1 MMGMDIRES
10 GTILQVE
17 NALQASQID
26 ASLADV
32 IGPDW
37 KNSTTSDWLKRH
49 RVEADIRSTG

>member
-10 GTILQVE
+10 GAILQVE

-32 IGPDW
+32 IGPDL
-37 KNSTTSDWLKRH
+37 KNSTTSDWL
-49 RVEADIRSTG
+49 